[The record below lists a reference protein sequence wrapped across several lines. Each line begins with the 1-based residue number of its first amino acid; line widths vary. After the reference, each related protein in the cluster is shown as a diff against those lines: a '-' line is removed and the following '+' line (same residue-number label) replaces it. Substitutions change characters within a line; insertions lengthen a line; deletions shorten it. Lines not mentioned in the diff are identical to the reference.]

1 MHSSSMENMQRCIA
15 TYFSTSPI
23 AKRKTVEILDI
34 GGRDVNGSYADLFR
48 AEKFNYQGV
57 DIEAADG
64 VSIVLDDPYKI
75 PLADNSVDL
84 ILSGQM
90 LEHCEFFW
98 ETFVE
103 MMRVLKKDGLLFLI
117 APSSGPIHRYPVDC
131 YRFYPDAYRAL
142 AKYAGCHLIDVW
154 HDIRGPWNDLT
165 GVFSKRKYKKRL
177 PQSMVAHEL
186 ASRANEFS
194 GPPWPPKEVEVTFGE
209 SPYMETLEFLHRA
222 LEPKNYLEI
231 GVRKGKSLALAK
243 CPALGVDPLPD
254 ITSELGPNIRLKEL
268 PSDDFFALAEDPILN
283 DGIDFAFIDGM
294 HLFEYALRDFMH
306 IERHAHTGTVVVI
319 DDIFPG
325 HPKQA
330 ARERETV
337 HWTGDV
343 WKLYEVLQNLRPD
356 LTIIPLDTQPTGLLL
371 ICGLDPKNEV
381 LWKIY
386 NSVIARHIKREPP
399 LSIIKRRGIISP
411 NERAFKT
418 AAQIIKVAREN
429 GVPLKSKTS
438 QIRNALTL

>member
-1 MHSSSMENMQRCIA
+1 MHSSSMENMQRCIS
-15 TYFSTSPI
+15 TYFLSSPVAEQDKI
-23 AKRKTVEILDI
+23 EILDI

-48 AEKFNYQGV
+48 AEKYNYQGV

-75 PLADNSVDL
+75 PLADNSIDL

-98 ETFVE
+98 QTFSE
-103 MMRVLKKDGLLFLI
+103 MMRVVKDDGFLFLI

-154 HDIRGPWNDLT
+154 HDNRGPWNDLT
-165 GVFSKRKYKKRL
+165 GVFSKKKYKKRD
-177 PQSMVAHEL
+177 PKNTIAHEL

-194 GPPWPPKEVEVTFGE
+194 GPPWPPKDVEVTFGE
-209 SPYMETLEFLHRA
+209 SDYMDTLAFLHRA
-222 LEPKNYLEI
+222 LQPKNYLEI

-254 ITSELGPNIRLKEL
+254 ITCELEENIRLKHL
-268 PSDDFFALAEDPILN
+268 TSDDFFALADDTLLR
-283 DGIDFAFIDGM
+283 DTIDFAFIDGM
-294 HLFEYALRDFMH
+294 HLFEYALRDFMN
-306 IERHAHTGTVVVI
+306 IERYANEGTVIVI

-330 ARERETV
+330 ARDRETV

-343 WKLYEVLQNLRPD
+343 WKLYDVLKNLRPD

-371 ICGLDPKNEV
+371 ICGLDPKNEI
-381 LWKIY
+381 LWENY
-386 NSVIARHIKREPP
+386 NSIIARHIERDPP
-399 LSIIKRRGIISP
+399 QSIVQRQGIVSP
-411 NERAFKT
+411 NGKSFKT
-418 AAQIIKVAREN
+418 AAQIIKIAREN
-429 GVPLKSKTS
+429 DCPLRMKAP
-438 QIRNALTL
+438 QIRAALGL